1 VAGDGASRFK
11 GSVPDVV
18 YQVADPTPTVVAL
31 LSLPRSGHK
40 GSLSFNADLRV
51 DGTTPYVTSLSF
63 VLSHDGNSFGVGRR
77 SSTSTEG
84 GATSYLH
91 EQDAAV
97 QDEDDTAAREGVRT
111 GDVCLGRLDYHAEE
125 REFRSSA
132 HSFEANNRER
142 HLTAEAAS
150 ARAKAD
156 AESARFF
163 GPTTSSSSSSSSG
176 GSEHDNEAAAAEVGV
191 VPTRGWIRSASS
203 TPTQVANLHLNPV
216 GGSLK
221 PTPAGVLATTE
232 ATEAAQAT
240 VSAGPIGGSGPTTAV
255 AAAAVGVAS
264 FEDLT
269 IIQRGSDYVVTFEA
283 VPYDLPYRHQTA
295 TTTDVE
301 VEYACDFEVTGHDQ
315 RRGGATGSAPAWR

>member
-1 VAGDGASRFK
+1 
-11 GSVPDVV
+11 VV
-18 YQVADPTPTVVAL
+18 VERHAEYHNGTNTSEL
-31 LSLPRSGHK
+31 LFR
-40 GSLSFNADLRV
+40 
-51 DGTTPYVTSLSF
+51 
-63 VLSHDGNSFGVGRR
+63 
-77 SSTSTEG
+77 
-84 GATSYLH
+84 YL
-91 EQDAAV
+91 
-97 QDEDDTAAREGVRT
+97 VRT

-125 REFRSSA
+125 REFRSST

-163 GPTTSSSSSSSSG
+163 GPTTSSSSSSG

-255 AAAAVGVAS
+255 AAAVGVAS

-301 VEYACDFEVTGHDQ
+301 VEYACDFEVTGHDPE
-315 RRGGATGSAPAWR
+315 RGGRLVRRQRGGRRRLERVGSAPQAHRRARSAVRAHARRRFEASV